1 MMDDELKQVW
11 AASAALETLQ
21 VEMDQAQLSLEE
33 AIDEAAKAGADPE
46 AIDEAAQLTSVE
58 LTEPVELAEPVVLT
72 EPVGLAEPAKPSR
85 SELELS

>member
-21 VEMDQAQLSLEE
+21 VEMDQAQLSLKE

-46 AIDEAAQLTSVE
+46 SIDEAAQLTSVE
-58 LTEPVELAEPVVLT
+58 LTDPELAEPVVLT
-72 EPVGLAEPAKPSR
+72 EPVELTKPAEPSHA
-85 SELELS
+85 ELELR

>member
-21 VEMDQAQLSLEE
+21 VEMDQAQLSLKE

-46 AIDEAAQLTSVE
+46 SIDEAAQLTSVE
-58 LTEPVELAEPVVLT
+58 LTEPVELAGP
-72 EPVGLAEPAKPSR
+72 AEPSR
-85 SELELS
+85 SELEPS